1 MNAEINIENASLR
14 FRIYRDRTP
23 NLKEAVIGALT
34 GKRRTATADNVMEF
48 DAIKNLS
55 LRLRGGDRVGV
66 IGLNGAGKSTLLK
79 MIVGIYPPQSGRVHV
94 VGRVTPLIELGT
106 GFDSELSGRE
116 NIYLN
121 GSLLGRS
128 FKQTKALEQ
137 EIIEFSELQEFID
150 MPIKYY
156 SSGMHGRLA
165 FAIATIAEPEILLID
180 EIFATGDAHFLH
192 KATARMEQLFNS
204 SRITL
209 LVSHDPK
216 HILRFSNRVVV
227 LHKGEIINDGDP
239 SEMMSF
245 YEREIAI

>member
-1 MNAEINIENASLR
+1 MSAEINIQNASLR

-23 NLKEAVIGALT
+23 NLKEAVIGALSR
-34 GKRRTATADNVMEF
+34 KKSIATAENVMEF
-48 DAIKNLS
+48 DALRNINLS
-55 LRLRGGDRVGV
+55 LRGGDRIGI

-79 MIVGIYPPQSGRVHV
+79 MIVGIYPPHEGRVHV

-137 EIIEFSELQEFID
+137 EIIEFSELNDFID

-165 FAIATIAEPEILLID
+165 FAIATIANPEILIMD
-180 EIFATGDAHFLH
+180 EIFATGDAHFVH
-192 KATARMEQLFNS
+192 KATARLRDLFNHS
-204 SRITL
+204 HITM
-209 LVSHDPK
+209 LVSHDMPR
-216 HILRFSNRVVV
+216 ISEFCNRVIV
-227 LHKGEIINDGDP
+227 LHKGEIVNDGNPD
-239 SEMMSF
+239 EMIRF

>member
-1 MNAEINIENASLR
+1 MSAEILIQNASLR

-23 NLKEAVIGALT
+23 NLKEAVIGALSRKKQMT
-34 GKRRTATADNVMEF
+34 SAANVMEF
-48 DAIKNLS
+48 DALKNINVS
-55 LRLRGGDRVGV
+55 LRGGDRVGL

-79 MIVGIYPPQSGRVHV
+79 MIVGIYPPHDGRIHV

-137 EIIEFSELQEFID
+137 EIIEFSELNEFID

-165 FAIATIAEPEILLID
+165 FAIATIANPEILIMD
-180 EIFATGDAHFLH
+180 EIFATGDAHFVH
-192 KATARMEQLFNS
+192 KATARLRDLFNLS
-204 SRITL
+204 HITL
-209 LVSHDPK
+209 LVSHDMPR
-216 HILRFSNRVVV
+216 IREFCNRVIV
-227 LHKGEIINDGDP
+227 LHKGEIVNDGDP
-239 SEMMSF
+239 DEMIRF